1 MPRQRMMQ
9 GPGADK
15 TAAPPSLGVFSRAR
29 GESTNTADRAIGRE
43 GSVVIGD
50 AISPS
55 TQQF

>member
-1 MPRQRMMQ
+1 MPRQAEDDA
-9 GPGADK
+9 GAP
-15 TAAPPSLGVFSRAR
+15 TRQLPLPPWGSLVDRAR
-29 GESTNTADRAIGRE
+29 GESTVDRAIGRE